1 MVIPPIIPRRHV
13 FNGKIFNPSFLLFS
27 HIYEDISLLCHSLSF
42 QFLESFYCE
51 GHISVACWKKNFLQ
65 ISKASLRI
73 RASKNPFLCLLSLP
87 LNISIF
93 QGTPIKLVKIHDVIC
108 NFVSKT
114 NGFGRLIDVN
124 STWTIHNC
132 WNIAERM
139 KWPNFKHY
147 KLAQWLIVCI
157 KWLYFKES
165 LATNCLSEVSYRK
178 SRPMLQ

>member
-51 GHISVACWKKNFLQ
+51 GHISVASWKRNYLQ
-65 ISKASLRI
+65 IFEASLRT
-73 RASKNPFLCLLSLP
+73 RASKDPFLWLLSLS
-87 LNISIF
+87 LNISTF
-93 QGTPIKLVKIHDVIC
+93 QGTPIKLVKIHNVIC
-108 NFVSKT
+108 NFVSKA
-114 NGFGRLIDVN
+114 NGFGRFVDVN
-124 STWTIHNC
+124 STWTIQNC

-139 KWPNFKHY
+139 KWSNFNDY

-157 KWLYFKES
+157 KWLYFKEYIS
-165 LATNCLSEVSYRK
+165 THCLSEVSYRK
-178 SRPMLQ
+178 FRPMLQ